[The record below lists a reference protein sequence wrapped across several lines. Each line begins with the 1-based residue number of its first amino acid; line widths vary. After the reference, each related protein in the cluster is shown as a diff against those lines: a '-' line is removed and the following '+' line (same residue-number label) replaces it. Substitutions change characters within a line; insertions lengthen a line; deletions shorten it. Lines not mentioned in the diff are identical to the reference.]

1 MGFIV
6 FLDEIIKYKE
16 KELKGTKRKFPII
29 ELKERLDDLPPTK
42 GFKEVFLSSAPAQK
56 PITRIIAEIK
66 KASPSK
72 GIMRNDFDPVEI
84 ARIYEQEGASA
95 ISVLTEAHYFKGS
108 AEHLK
113 LIRQAV
119 KIPLLRKDFV
129 FDEYQIYEARVW
141 GADAV
146 LLISAILDTNELRKL
161 INLSKDLG
169 LDCLLEVHNPEELE
183 KALNTEGEMIGI
195 NNRDLHS
202 FEVDINNT
210 LKLIPMIPKGMVVI
224 SESGINT
231 REEITRLQ
239 EAGVD
244 GFLVGEALIR
254 EQDIGM
260 KLRDFLGIDSKE
272 FSKTQ
277 SKLKAG

>member
-1 MGFIV
+1 M
-6 FLDEIIKYKE
+6 FLDEIIKYKK
-16 KELKGTKRKFPII
+16 KELNETKRKVPII
-29 ELKERLDDLPPTK
+29 ELKKRLDDLPPAK
-42 GFKEVFLSSAPAQK
+42 GFKEVFLSPAPDHK

-72 GIMRNDFDPVEI
+72 GIIRNDFDPVKI
-84 ARIYEQEGASA
+84 ARIYEKEGATA
-95 ISVLTEAHYFKGS
+95 ISVLTETHYFKGS
-108 AEHLK
+108 TDHLQ

-119 KIPLLRKDFV
+119 KIPLLQKDFI

-146 LLISAILDTNELRKL
+146 LLISAILNTTALQRL
-161 INLSKDLG
+161 IHLSRDLG
-169 LDCLLEVHNPEELE
+169 LDCLLEVHNPKDL
-183 KALNTEGEMIGI
+183 KKVLATEGEIIGI

-231 REEITRLQ
+231 REEIIRLQ
-239 EAGVD
+239 GAGVN
-244 GFLVGEALIR
+244 GFLIGEALIR

-260 KLRDFLGIDSKE
+260 KLRNLLGRKNRVLPAI
-272 FSKTQ
+272 Q
-277 SKLKAG
+277 SKVRAG